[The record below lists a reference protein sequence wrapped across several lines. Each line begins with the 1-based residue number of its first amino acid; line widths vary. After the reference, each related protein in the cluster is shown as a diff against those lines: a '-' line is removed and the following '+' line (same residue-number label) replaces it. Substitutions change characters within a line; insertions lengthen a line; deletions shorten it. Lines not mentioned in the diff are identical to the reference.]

1 MSYYKWQEDSLPAST
16 VRVEAQDILRWVY
29 LWMGF
34 GLLVTAGVAVVTV
47 NTPALLALLASPVLW
62 IALISELILVFALS
76 TALPRLSPAVASLM
90 FFVYAALNGF
100 TLAGIFLVYT
110 GASISAAFVATAAM
124 FGAMTIVGFTTQIDL
139 TRFGSFLFMGVIG
152 LLVAM
157 LVNLFLASSGLNL
170 IISIVGVLLFTG
182 LAAYDTQRIRAM
194 AAQPQL
200 QEDGSL
206 AMKLSIIGALALYLD
221 FVNMFL
227 FLLRLL
233 GSRD

>member
-76 TALPRLSPAVASLM
+76 AALPRLSPAVASLM

>member
-1 MSYYKWQEDSLPAST
+1 MSYYNWQEESLPAST
-16 VRVEAQDILRWVY
+16 ARVEVQDILRWVY

-47 NTPALLALLASPVLW
+47 NTPALLSLLASPVLW

-76 TALPRLSPAVASLM
+76 AALPRLSPVAASLM

-139 TRFGSFLFMGVIG
+139 TRFGSFLFMGLIG
-152 LLVAM
+152 LLIAM
-157 LVNLFLASSGLNL
+157 LVNLFMASSGLNL
-170 IISIVGVLLFTG
+170 IISIAGVLIFTG

-221 FVNMFL
+221 FINMFL

>member
-1 MSYYKWQEDSLPAST
+1 MSYYNWQEDSLPAST

-76 TALPRLSPAVASLM
+76 AALPRLSPAAASLM

-110 GASISAAFVATAAM
+110 GASITAAFVATAAM

-139 TRFGSFLFMGVIG
+139 TRFGSFLFMGLIG
-152 LLVAM
+152 LLIAM

-170 IISIVGVLLFTG
+170 IISIVGVLIFTG

-233 GSRD
+233 GHRD

>member
-1 MSYYKWQEDSLPAST
+1 MSYYNWQEDSLPAST
-16 VRVEAQDILRWVY
+16 ARVEAQDILRWVY

-76 TALPRLSPAVASLM
+76 AALPRLSPAAASLM

-110 GASISAAFVATAAM
+110 GASITAAFVATAAM

-139 TRFGSFLFMGVIG
+139 TRFGSFLFMGLIG
-152 LLVAM
+152 LLIAM

-170 IISIVGVLLFTG
+170 IISIVGVLIFTG

-233 GSRD
+233 GHRD

>member
-76 TALPRLSPAVASLM
+76 VALPRLSPAAASLM

-139 TRFGSFLFMGVIG
+139 TRFGSFLFMGLIG
-152 LLVAM
+152 LLIAM
-157 LVNLFLASSGLNL
+157 LVNLFLASSGLSL

-233 GSRD
+233 GRRD